1 MKDKNNPNL
10 ILYKTLSK
18 LNAEQFKI
26 FYSILIHYWANY
38 KFFISK
44 QNLFNLWCELNKCCH
59 ESDESFPSPYDYHE
73 EIKSFCRAYPYY
85 FINRLPIDLISK
97 LFSEHIDN
105 QIDILIKTVKTLSDV
120 NIFAA
125 YTYANK
131 ALGLNEPSDIL
142 VSETQDHIKYFS

>member
-44 QNLFNLWCELNKCCH
+44 QNLFNLWCELNKYCH
-59 ESDESFPSPYDYHE
+59 ESDESFPKQYDNHE

-85 FINRLPIDLISK
+85 FIDRLPIDLISK

-105 QIDILIKTVKTLSDV
+105 QIDVLIKTVKTLSDV